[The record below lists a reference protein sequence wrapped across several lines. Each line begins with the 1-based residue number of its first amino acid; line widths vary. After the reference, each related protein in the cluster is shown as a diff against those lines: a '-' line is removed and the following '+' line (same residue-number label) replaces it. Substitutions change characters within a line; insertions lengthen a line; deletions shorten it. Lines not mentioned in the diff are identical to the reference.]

1 VPDEI
6 TNAELGRQLEALHR
20 ELHDDLGD
28 IKRQLAQYVL
38 QAVYNAEMA
47 ARDRRID
54 GLERDVK
61 AAEEQRRTLV
71 RWVVSAIVVPSVVL
85 LAQIV
90 LALQGP
96 T

>member
-1 VPDEI
+1 VADEI
-6 TNAELGRQLEALHR
+6 TNAELGRRLDR
-20 ELHDDLGD
+20 VHDDLGD
-28 IKRQLAQYVL
+28 IKHQLAQYVL
-38 QAVYNAEMA
+38 QAVYQAEMA

-54 GLERDVK
+54 ALEGSVK
-61 AAEEQRRTLV
+61 ATEEQRRTLV
-71 RWVVSAIVVPSVVL
+71 RWVVASIVMPTVVL